1 MDLVQKLAAMKYK
14 LYEEKQAHATMLAVW
29 NIIKESIYG
38 GKKVIL
44 EITEESRSN
53 PQNKKFHAIIGQI
66 AKQAEHAGSRWDVES
81 WKRFLID
88 QFAKDVGMENGPIV
102 PSLDGER
109 VVQLGIQSR
118 KFDKALGA
126 QFIEWLLM
134 WAANNG
140 IDIKEPT
147 YYDDVV

>member
-1 MDLVQKLAAMKYK
+1 MKYK

-44 EITEESRSN
+44 EVTEEQRSD

-66 AKQAEHAGSRWDVES
+66 AKQAQHAGAKWDVES
-81 WKRFLID
+81 WKRFLLEQWARD
-88 QFAKDVGMENGPIV
+88 SGVMGGGVVA
-102 PSLDGER
+102 SLDGER

-118 KFDKALGA
+118 KLTKAQGA
-126 QFIEWLLM
+126 EFIEWLLM
-134 WAANNG
+134 WSATNG
-140 IDIKEPT
+140 IDIKEPNWQ
-147 YYDDVV
+147 